1 MTHRVGWYGGAL
13 IQQGMH
19 FSWPP
24 HEGIMQLSGGEICA
38 CYMNVFFM
46 LKGDRIGL
54 LESKTLLISYLE
66 INLFKAVHNTI

>member
-24 HEGIMQLSGGEICA
+24 HEGNMQLSGGEIYA
-38 CYMNVFFM
+38 CYMDVFFFYHAKRKQDWFTGERN
-46 LKGDRIGL
+46 LAY
-54 LESKTLLISYLE
+54 LILR
-66 INLFKAVHNTI
+66 N